1 MVFGYLGYMKPD
13 ALDKPDSSIHPLV
26 VQHNALINARFEL
39 NTTES
44 RLFLALLSRIGRD
57 DTQFQVCQIPVR
69 EIMGHSSSN
78 STYDL
83 VRKTLKHFA
92 SRTLLIEKLDVSARR
107 SNKPDFSILPLLAF
121 AEYKHREGVVE
132 ARFND
137 LLMPYLLQLRENF
150 TKAQLTELLKL
161 KSSNAYRIYLLLR
174 EYAAFGKRTMAV
186 ADLKGILGV
195 EEEYDRFTNFKAR
208 ILDRAKAE
216 LAQTDM
222 AFTYEL
228 EKQGRTIT
236 HIGFSF
242 KPAGTA
248 LPAPLPPETGWEA
261 TLLEAGVTNKSVGS
275 IKTQLEHGYYDEGY
289 VYFVVAYV
297 RRQAAAGKVKKVG
310 GAVYKAL
317 TEGYLLEDYR
327 RQLRKTEPTKRPM
340 AAPALSLQERHTLE
354 DVRAMY
360 ETMLQ
365 RRLIQ
370 DASFEDN
377 LTRVWLSAGFRQ
389 ETDAQGVQWLIKP

>member
-1 MVFGYLGYMKPD
+1 MKQG
-13 ALDKPDSSIHPLV
+13 ALVTKDSTVHPLI

-57 DTQFQVCQIPVR
+57 DTQFQVCRIPVR
-69 EIMGHSSSN
+69 ELMGHSSSN
-78 STYDL
+78 STYEL

-92 SRTLLIEKLDVSARR
+92 SRTLLIEKLDPAARR
-107 SNKPDFSILPLLAF
+107 HSKPDFSILPLLAF

-174 EYAAFGKRTMAV
+174 EYAAFGKRVMALT
-186 ADLKGILGV
+186 DLKSILGL

-236 HIGFSF
+236 HICFLF
-242 KPAGTA
+242 KPAASAQPTTPVLEA
-248 LPAPLPPETGWEA
+248 GWEA
-261 TLLEAGVTNKSVGS
+261 TLLEAGIATKSLAG
-275 IKTQLEHGYYDEGY
+275 IKTQLENGYYDEGY

-310 GAVYKAL
+310 GAIYKAL
-317 TEGYLLEDYR
+317 VEGYLLEDYR
-327 RQLRKTEPTKRPM
+327 RQVRKAEDPKRTAVIPG
-340 AAPALSLQERHTLE
+340 LSLQERHTLD
-354 DVRAMY
+354 DVHAMY
-360 ETMLQ
+360 ETMRQ
-365 RRLIQ
+365 RKLIT
-370 DASFEDN
+370 DATFEEN
-377 LTRVWLSAGFRQ
+377 MARVWLAAGFRQ
-389 ETDAQGVQWLIKP
+389 ETDSQGVQWLVKP

>member
-1 MVFGYLGYMKPD
+1 MKPHELTVTGP
-13 ALDKPDSSIHPLV
+13 AVHPLI

-44 RLFLALLSRIGRD
+44 RLFLALLSRIGRN

-69 EIMGHSSSN
+69 ELMAHSSSN
-78 STYDL
+78 STYEL

-92 SRTLLIEKLDVSARR
+92 SRTLLIEKLEAGGRHSGR
-107 SNKPDFSILPLLAF
+107 PDFSILPLLAF

-174 EYAAFGKRTMAV
+174 EYAAFGKRVIPVTE
-186 ADLKGILGV
+186 LKSILGV
-195 EEEYDRFTNFKAR
+195 EEEYDRFTNFKVR

-216 LAQTDM
+216 LDRTDM
-222 AFTYEL
+222 AFTYSL

-236 HIGFSF
+236 HICFQF
-242 KPAGTA
+242 RPAGPA
-248 LPAPLPPETGWEA
+248 LPAAAVPATEWEA
-261 TLLEAGVTNKSVGS
+261 RLLEAGISAKSLTA
-275 IKTQLEHGYYDEGY
+275 INAQLTSGYYDEGY
-289 VYFVVAYV
+289 IHFVLAYV
-297 RRQAAAGKVKKVG
+297 RRQAAAGKVKKIG

-317 TEGYLLEDYR
+317 SEGYLLDDYR
-327 RQLRKTEPTKRPM
+327 RQTRQNSTTVPARKPTRP
-340 AAPALSLQERHTLE
+340 SLPLPERHTLD

-360 ETMLQ
+360 ETMQQ
-365 RRLIQ
+365 RQLIP
-370 DASFEDN
+370 AETFEQN
-377 LTRVWLSAGFRQ
+377 LARVWLAAGFRQ
-389 ETDAQGVQWLIKP
+389 ETDAQGKQWLVKS

>member
-1 MVFGYLGYMKPD
+1 MKQD
-13 ALDKPDSSIHPLV
+13 ALVKGDSAVHPLI

-69 EIMGHSSSN
+69 ELMGHSSSN

-92 SRTLLIEKLDVSARR
+92 SRTLLIEKLDTSARR
-107 SNKPDFSILPLLAF
+107 NSKPDFSILPLLAF

-174 EYAAFGKRTMAV
+174 EYAAFGKRVMAV

-208 ILDRAKAE
+208 ILDRARAE

-236 HIGFSF
+236 HICFLF
-242 KPAGTA
+242 KPTGSAQPVLA
-248 LPAPLPPETGWEA
+248 IPEAGWEA
-261 TLLEAGVTNKSVGS
+261 TLLEAGIAAKSIAG
-275 IKTQLEHGYYDEGY
+275 IRTQLESGYYDEGY

-310 GAVYKAL
+310 GAIFKAL
-317 TEGYLLEDYR
+317 VEGYLLEDYR
-327 RQLRKTEPTKRPM
+327 RQVRKGKAPEEPKRV
-340 AAPALSLQERHTLE
+340 PATPVLSLQERHTLD
-354 DVRAMY
+354 DVHAMY
-360 ETMLQ
+360 ETMRQ
-365 RRLIQ
+365 RQLIA
-370 DASFEDN
+370 DETFEAN

>member
-1 MVFGYLGYMKPD
+1 MKQD
-13 ALDKPDSSIHPLV
+13 ALVKGDSTIHALI

-69 EIMGHSSSN
+69 ELMGHSSSN

-92 SRTLLIEKLDVSARR
+92 SRTLLIEKLDTSARR
-107 SNKPDFSILPLLAF
+107 NSKPDFSILPLLAF

-174 EYAAFGKRTMAV
+174 EYAAFGKRVMAV

-236 HIGFSF
+236 HICFLF
-242 KPAGTA
+242 KPTGSAQ
-248 LPAPLPPETGWEA
+248 PAPAVLETGWEA
-261 TLLEAGVTNKSVGS
+261 TLLEAGIATKSIAG
-275 IKTQLEHGYYDEGY
+275 IKAQLESGYYDEGY

-310 GAVYKAL
+310 GAIYKAL
-317 TEGYLLEDYR
+317 VEGYLLEDYR
-327 RQLRKTEPTKRPM
+327 RQVRKEEEPKRRTPPV
-340 AAPALSLQERHTLE
+340 APVLSLQERHTLD
-354 DVRAMY
+354 DVHAMY
-360 ETMLQ
+360 ETMRQ
-365 RRLIQ
+365 RHLIA
-370 DASFEDN
+370 DATFEEN
-377 LTRVWLSAGFRQ
+377 LARVWLSAGFQQ
-389 ETDAQGVQWLIKP
+389 EIDSQGVQWLVKS

>member
-1 MVFGYLGYMKPD
+1 MKENT
-13 ALDKPDSSIHPLV
+13 LVKGNSSVHPLI

-69 EIMGHSSSN
+69 ELMGHSSSN

-92 SRTLLIEKLDVSARR
+92 SRTLLIEKLDTSARR
-107 SNKPDFSILPLLAF
+107 NSKPDFSILPLLAF

-174 EYAAFGKRTMAV
+174 EYAAFGKRVMAV
-186 ADLKGILGV
+186 ADLKSILGV

-236 HIGFSF
+236 HICFLF
-242 KPAGTA
+242 KPTGSA
-248 LPAPLPPETGWEA
+248 LPAVPAPESGWET
-261 TLLEAGVTNKSVGS
+261 TLLEAGIATKSVAS
-275 IKTQLEHGYYDEGY
+275 IKTQLQNGYYEEGY
-289 VYFVVAYV
+289 IYFVVAYV
-297 RRQAAAGKVKKVG
+297 RRQAAAGKVKKIG
-310 GAVYKAL
+310 GAIYKAL
-317 TEGYLLEDYR
+317 VDGYLLEDYR
-327 RQLRKTEPTKRPM
+327 RQIRKAEEPKRVP
-340 AAPALSLQERHTLE
+340 AAPVLSLQERHTLD
-354 DVRAMY
+354 DVHAMY
-360 ETMLQ
+360 ETMRQ
-365 RRLIQ
+365 RQLIA
-370 DASFEDN
+370 DTTFEEN
-377 LTRVWLSAGFRQ
+377 LARVWLSAGFRQ
-389 ETDAQGVQWLIKP
+389 ETDAQGVQWLVKG